1 MWSGLPNNSLHS
13 LTAFLRNEPD
23 SVAAMLKSPSAVTI
37 GKAFYLKK
45 WGHGARYLNL
55 VGLYPALEM
64 MRSRPPLS
72 SIYTIHW
79 WFTSNTRTSP
89 SPALYFPCKARL
101 ALSKGGC
108 YTQITSTGKGLAIL
122 LKSHSTSLGLFW
134 GSSHGF
140 PRGNDGNKL
149 SVDLNY
155 VLASIKVMLISVASI
170 IPTNAV
176 AEFFP
181 QIPPLFLA
189 PFIVKKVHVAMLLS
203 SEILCAHIPWPY
215 QFFSPPPTSLSWTWW
230 FWQVLLPILCS
241 KQNSIKES

>member
-1 MWSGLPNNSLHS
+1 
-13 LTAFLRNEPD
+13 
-23 SVAAMLKSPSAVTI
+23 
-37 GKAFYLKK
+37 
-45 WGHGARYLNL
+45 
-55 VGLYPALEM
+55 

-89 SPALYFPCKARL
+89 SLALYFPCKARL

-108 YTQITSTGKGLAIL
+108 YTQTTSAGKGLAIL

-176 AEFFP
+176 AGFFP

-189 PFIVKKVHVAMLLS
+189 PFIVKKVHVVMLLS

-215 QFFSPPPTSLSWTWW
+215 QFFH
-230 FWQVLLPILCS
+230 LPLPVYPGPDDFGRFCFPFS
-241 KQNSIKES
+241 AQNRTALRKASSYLIVTTIPCFINPRKRVSTMWE